1 MLQGWGTLLGAGA
14 VIYAAKKGA
23 DTFESWKRQ
32 KVAERRSDQAE
43 RILTATYKA
52 RRALKFVRSPMMWAH
67 ELNAAEKKL
76 KEDAEEWKLQ
86 TVKRQRR
93 LVTAQGYFN
102 RLNKT
107 VEERQ
112 ELTECLPM
120 ARALFDEQ
128 LEKAL
133 EELSHQFWIVEVDV
147 DSYIDDEGDDAE
159 FSQKIRRGMYDIS
172 PREGQ
177 INEVSDKITTSVKV
191 IEGNCLPALRLT

>member
-23 DTFESWKRQ
+23 DTFESWRRQ
-32 KVAERRSDQAE
+32 KVAERRRDQAE

-67 ELNAAEKKL
+67 ELSAAEKKL
-76 KEDAEEWKLQ
+76 KEDAEQWKLQ
-86 TVKRQRR
+86 TVERQRR

-120 ARALFDEQ
+120 ARALFDGQ

-147 DSYIDDEGDDAE
+147 DSYIDDEGQDAE
-159 FSQKIRRGMYDIS
+159 FSRKIRRGMYDVT
-172 PREGQ
+172 PADGQ
-177 INEVSDKITTSVKV
+177 INEVSERIATSVEV

>member
-1 MLQGWGTLLGAGA
+1 
-14 VIYAAKKGA
+14 
-23 DTFESWKRQ
+23 
-32 KVAERRSDQAE
+32 
-43 RILTATYKA
+43 
-52 RRALKFVRSPMMWAH
+52 MWAH